1 MTINRD
7 RHTAAAAKKRTNRGT
22 AGKGERRLN
31 RLLLQLIAS
40 AAIFLLVFV
49 GGGLIPDQVFDVF
62 GSVRQVISG
71 DQPLL
76 QSVEALGQAISEG
89 ESWSQAMREWCM
101 ETFLPGSG
109 EQAEDTESPAQ
120 LSQATEYHRHLLPQ
134 VSDSAAEQL
143 SPAVLPSP

>member
-1 MTINRD
+1 MTINQD
-7 RHTAAAAKKRTNRGT
+7 RRTAAAAKKRTNRGT

-62 GSVRQVISG
+62 SSVRQVISG

-76 QSVEALGQAISEG
+76 QSVETLGQAISEG
-89 ESWSQAMREWCM
+89 ENWTQAVREWCV

-109 EQAEDTESPAQ
+109 EQAGELENPA
-120 LSQATEYHRHLLPQ
+120 LLNQAAEYHRHLLPQ
-134 VSDSAAEQL
+134 VSDGGAGQL
-143 SPAVLPSP
+143 SPAVLSSP